1 MLQGAFLARDDVSFF
16 SELKRRNVW
25 RVGIAYVISSWL
37 FLQVLELVASLAG
50 APEWIGKFF
59 LGLLVIGLPIALVL
73 SWVYELTPEGVKR
86 EKDVVRDR
94 SITHETGAR
103 LNKITIGV
111 FVIAVVWVVADR
123 VLLNATPADE
133 PSPAVREEIVA
144 SEPADKSIAVLPFM
158 NMSDDS
164 GAGHFSDGLAD
175 TVLHK
180 LAQIQTLRVVA
191 RNSSFQFRGQNVDI
205 REVGNQLNVATIL
218 EGSVQAAG
226 NQIRVTAQLIDVA
239 NGYHLWSGNFDRELD
254 DVFAIQD
261 EIAEEVVAALQVS
274 LGDEDAA
281 RLARRDTDNVD
292 AFREYSIALREMDE
306 FSFES
311 LDRAVEHLDRALEID
326 PDYATAWA
334 SKANAFRFKNRLG
347 AITDKQY
354 EEIAPPIVEQALE
367 LDGSLPLALAL
378 QAELAFQKGK
388 RDTALSQIDEAVE
401 LAPSDATILSIY
413 SSMLITDLRP
423 KEAAEIRLQA
433 LEVDPLSIP
442 LHQSAAGLLG
452 RLGRDDEA
460 GALIERMQDL
470 NPDAPVAHW
479 AMSYNDS
486 FNGRWAHAVMNMV
499 KAHELDPRD
508 PIGPTDIGYYLLAL
522 GLDEEAEAWM
532 AKAREIDPE
541 HPTSRASLIAAK
553 RGNPDEGTVRKA
565 RELLI
570 AEVPDE
576 NGARVGALDIL
587 FTEAYRTGEYGEIL
601 AWSEKFHPEFF
612 DPAIDSIED
621 HAGRA
626 TDIGH
631 LMIDAGMQEQGRRL
645 KEVGLARL
653 RAVDK
658 AYGFRPDYWHFY
670 LAARDG
676 QRDRAIAVLGDLM
689 NTTVFETLNGLR
701 DTRNLPWIKAYA
713 NEPAFRAFEDALEK
727 RAAEATCAVART
739 QWRQLSAAGIVLF
752 SRFREPYGD
761 RLGEQRKIVL
771 F

>member
-1 MLQGAFLARDDVSFF
+1 MARDDVSFF

-50 APEWIGKFF
+50 APEWIGRFF

-123 VLLNATPADE
+123 VLLNTTPADE
-133 PSPAVREEIVA
+133 PPPAVQEKIVA
-144 SEPADKSIAVLPFM
+144 TDPADKSIAVLPFM

-311 LDRAVEHLDRALEID
+311 LDRAVAHLDRALEID

-334 SKANAFRFKNRLG
+334 SKANALRFKNRLG

-354 EEIAPPIVEQALE
+354 EELAPSIVAQALE

-378 QAELAFQKGK
+378 QAELAFQMGK
-388 RDTALSQIDEAVE
+388 RDMALLQIDEAVE

-413 SSMLITDLRP
+413 SSMLIADLRP
-423 KEAAEIRLQA
+423 KEAAAIRLQA

-460 GALIERMQDL
+460 RALIERMRDL

-499 KAHELDPRD
+499 KAQQLDPRD

-522 GLDEEAEAWM
+522 GLDEEADAWM

-541 HPTSRASLIAAK
+541 HPTSRASLIAVK
-553 RGNPDEGTVRKA
+553 RGNPDEGTIRKA

-576 NGARVGALDIL
+576 NGALAAALDVLQI
-587 FTEAYRTGEYGEIL
+587 EAYRSGYFGEIL
-601 AWSEKFHPEFF
+601 AWIEKIHPEFF
-612 DPAIDSIED
+612 DPAIDSLDRHE
-621 HAGRA
+621 GRA
-626 TDIGH
+626 TEFSY
-631 LMIDAGMQEQGRRL
+631 LMIDAGLEEQGRRL
-645 KEVGLARL
+645 KELGQARL
-653 RAVDK
+653 SAVTQ
-658 AYGFRPDYWHFY
+658 AYGYRPEYWHFY
-670 LAARDG
+670 FAAREGD
-676 QRDRAIAVLGDLM
+676 RERAIETLEDLA
-689 NTTVFETLNGLR
+689 NSPIFETLNAIR
-701 DTRNLPWIKAYA
+701 DTRNKPWIQAYA
-713 NEPAFRAFEDALEK
+713 TEPAFRALEESFER
-727 RAAEATCAVART
+727 RAAE
-739 QWRQLSAAGIVLF
+739 
-752 SRFREPYGD
+752 
-761 RLGEQRKIVL
+761 QRAL
-771 F
+771 LLELNGGSYPLPE

>member
-1 MLQGAFLARDDVSFF
+1 MARDDVSFF

-73 SWVYELTPEGVKR
+73 SWVYELTPDGVKR

-123 VLLNATPADE
+123 VLLNATPANE
-133 PSPAVREEIVA
+133 PPPAVREEIVA
-144 SEPADKSIAVLPFM
+144 TEPADKSIAVLPFM

-281 RLARRDTDNVD
+281 RLARRDTGNVD
-292 AFREYSIALREMDE
+292 AFREYSIALRAMDE

-311 LDRAVEHLDRALEID
+311 LDRALAHLDRAIEID
-326 PDYATAWA
+326 PQYVTAWA
-334 SKANAFRFKNRLG
+334 SKANAYRLQNRLG
-347 AITDKQY
+347 SITDEQY
-354 EEIAPPIVEQALE
+354 GELATPVVEQALE
-367 LDGSLPLALAL
+367 LDAGLPLALAL
-378 QAELAFQKGK
+378 RAELAYESGD
-388 RDTALSQIDEAVE
+388 RDIALLQIDEAVE
-401 LAPSDATILSIY
+401 LAPNDATILNVY
-413 SSMLITDLRP
+413 SSLLIQELRP
-423 KEAAEIRLQA
+423 QEAAEVRLKA

-460 GALIERMQDL
+460 RALIERMRQL
-470 NPDAPVAHW
+470 NPDAPVAYW

-486 FNGRWAHAVMNMV
+486 YNGRWAQAVMNMV
-499 KAHELDPRD
+499 KAHQLDSRD
-508 PIGPTDIGYYLLAL
+508 PIGPTDIGYYMLAL
-522 GLDEEAEAWM
+522 GLDEEADAWM
-532 AKAREIDPE
+532 AKAREINPE
-541 HPTSRASLIAAK
+541 HPTSLASLIARR
-553 RGNPDEGTVRKA
+553 RGDPDEETIQVA
-565 RELLI
+565 REMLI
-570 AEVPDE
+570 AGVPDE
-576 NGARVGALDIL
+576 NGALAAALDVLQI
-587 FTEAYRTGEYGEIL
+587 EAYRSGYFGEIL
-601 AWSEKFHPEFF
+601 TWLERIHPEFF
-612 DPAIDSIED
+612 DPSLNILDR
-621 HAGRA
+621 HAARA
-626 TDIGH
+626 TDVGH
-631 LMIDAGMQEQGRRL
+631 LMIDAGLEEQGHRL
-645 KEVGLARL
+645 KALGRARL
-653 RAVDK
+653 DADDQ
-658 AYGFRPDYWHFY
+658 AYGYRAEYWHFY
-670 LAARDG
+670 FAARSG
-676 QRDRAIAVLGDLM
+676 NRERALEVLEDL
-689 NTTVFETLNGLR
+689 VESPIFDTLNFLR
-701 DTRNLPWIKAYA
+701 DTRNMPWIQAYA
-713 NEPAFRAFEDALEK
+713 TEPAFRAFEESFER
-727 RAAEATCAVART
+727 RAAE
-739 QWRQLSAAGIVLF
+739 
-752 SRFREPYGD
+752 
-761 RLGEQRKIVL
+761 QRAL
-771 F
+771 LLELNGGSYPLPE